1 MPEDI
6 GTVVSPC
13 FHPGDVEHPFQRWID
28 LQHATSTVQDH
39 HAFDHRGQHGQELGP
54 IFGEFIN
61 PGFQLVRHMVERVGQ
76 EADFIP

>member
-6 GTVVSPC
+6 GAGVSPC

-54 IFGEFIN
+54 IFGEFIDL
-61 PGFQLVRHMVERVGQ
+61 GSQLVRHVVERVG
-76 EADFIP
+76 